1 MYELRGRRVLVV
13 GLARSGV
20 AAAKLLAREGA
31 LVVAT
36 DRRSP
41 VELASTV
48 EALLPLG
55 IRFELGGHVEA
66 SFTSAELIVCSPGV
80 PLAHP
85 HFVAARKA
93 GVPIVGEVELAA
105 SFVKEPIVGITGTNG
120 KSTTTSLIAHLLE
133 ASGRTVFAGGNL
145 GVPLSERVL
154 EGGERD
160 VSVVEL
166 SSYQLEAV
174 ERLRVKIAVL
184 TNLSPDHL
192 DRYPSAEAYYE
203 AKRAIFRCQTPD
215 DRAILNGGDQKVLDL
230 HLGAPSLPLTFQR
243 GASVVERGAVDDG
256 SRLVVRGLPQSP
268 DEEVYDS
275 LPLGLRG
282 PHNRENA
289 MAAILAARLCGADP
303 ASIQAGL
310 LSFRGLPHRL
320 ESVKIRGG
328 VEWINDSKA
337 TNVDSTATALEAL
350 DGPILWIAGGLGKN
364 APYTPLRPLL
374 AGRVKAILAIGSDAG
389 RILEELGDVVPG
401 RACGTLADAVKA
413 ASELSSEGDQVLLS
427 PACASFD
434 QFKSYEERGEVFRGL
449 VEAL

>member
-1 MYELRGRRVLVV
+1 MYELSGRRVLVV

-20 AAAKLLAREGA
+20 AAARLLAREGA
-31 LVVAT
+31 HVVAT
-36 DRRSP
+36 DKRSP
-41 VELASTV
+41 AELAGPV
-48 EALLPLG
+48 AELLPLG
-55 IRFELGGHVEA
+55 IRFELGGHVES
-66 SFTSAELIVCSPGV
+66 SFTTADLIVCSPGV

-85 HFVAARKA
+85 HFLAARKA
-93 GVPIVGEVELAA
+93 GVPIIGEVELAA

-133 ASGRTVFAGGNL
+133 TAGKRVFAGGNL

-154 EGGERD
+154 DGGERD

-174 ERLRVKIAVL
+174 DTLKVHVAVL

-215 DRAILNGGDQKVLDL
+215 DRAILNGGDEKALAL
-230 HLGAPSLPLTFQR
+230 HVGASSLPLTFRRSHSDGR
-243 GASVVERGAVDDG
+243 GAFDDG
-256 SRLVVRGLPQSP
+256 ARLLVTGLPGSP
-268 DEEVYDS
+268 GQETYDS
-275 LPLGLRG
+275 LPTSLRG

-303 ASIQAGL
+303 TSVQKGL
-310 LSFRGLPHRL
+310 QTFRGLPHRL
-320 ESVKIRGG
+320 ETVRTKDG

-337 TNVDSTATALEAL
+337 TNVDSTATALGAL
-350 DGPILWIAGGLGKN
+350 DGPVLWIAGGLGKN
-364 APYTPLRPLL
+364 APYAPLRPLL
-374 AGRVKAILAIGSDAG
+374 QGRVKAILAIGADAG
-389 RILEELGDVVPG
+389 KILEELGDVVPG
-401 RACGTLADAVKA
+401 RACGTLAEAVRA
-413 ASELSSEGDQVLLS
+413 AAELASPGDQVLLS

-434 QFKSYEERGEVFRGL
+434 QFRSYEERGEIFRNL
-449 VEAL
+449 VEAS